1 MSLGH
6 RVASRE
12 IGLLV
17 CLPIFDNR
25 SRKPEVAAES
35 GQTARSC

>member
-6 RVASRE
+6 RGARRE

-17 CLPIFDNR
+17 CLPIFDNP
-25 SRKPEVAAES
+25 SHKPVVAA
-35 GQTARSC
+35 